1 MGDLIF
7 VAVVVAFFAV
17 TVAYV
22 KGCERIV
29 GRRHAAARRAR
40 VDAEATT
47 RRAAASSRPVRGA
60 RR

>member
-22 KGCERIV
+22 KACERIV
-29 GRRHAAARRAR
+29 GRETGTESSTGAH
-40 VDAEATT
+40 AEAALTP
-47 RRAAASSRPVRGA
+47 ADVIGA